1 MNMKSNEKLSSKISK
16 SFFKT
21 YCRIKLLP
29 RLLYKAIANPKY
41 IELCIWAFG
50 QLWWVNSRLESLA
63 SEALSLDSK
72 TDLPLTPN
80 LKKDIELRAKAIFW
94 TAKIHPVRP
103 KCLHRSLVLYKW
115 LKQQEIDPQL
125 EIGWQGKVAHAWVS
139 YQGQVLNDRSD
150 VAEVTPRLTR
160 VTAKNSV

>member
-1 MNMKSNEKLSSKISK
+1 M
-16 SFFKT
+16 
-21 YCRIKLLP
+21 
-29 RLLYKAIANPKY
+29 
-41 IELCIWAFG
+41 
-50 QLWWVNSRLESLA
+50 WWVNSRLESLA
-63 SEALSLDSK
+63 SEALNSK
-72 TDLPLTPN
+72 TKPGLTLTPS
-80 LKKDIELRAKAIFW
+80 LKQDIELRVKAIFW

-115 LKQQEIDPQL
+115 LKQQGIDPQL
-125 EIGWQGKVAHAWVS
+125 EIGWQGKIAHAWVS